1 MTEIDPLGSRRT
13 AAAVV
18 TMLPYVDD
26 CEVAV
31 AQLPM
36 RERLASRAIIVNV
49 QLGGAWPQSEEGD
62 RRISLADCVAF
73 PSLPAA

>member
-13 AAAVV
+13 TAAVV
-18 TMLPYVDD
+18 TMLPYVDG

-36 RERLASRAIIVNV
+36 RKRLASRAIIFNV
-49 QLGGAWPQSEEGD
+49 QLGGAWLQLVEGD
-62 RRISLADCVAF
+62 RRISLADCAAV
-73 PSLPAA
+73 PGPPAA